1 MISGLYQGKYQIGDY
16 AYPAGYS
23 ENNSM
28 IVDADATNLYIY
40 WDNISGDID
49 PPTQVNG
56 MVELN
61 TLIDSP
67 FSGNEG
73 MKANFTGIYCYCRN
87 FQ

>member
-1 MISGLYQGKYQIGDY
+1 
-16 AYPAGYS
+16 
-23 ENNSM
+23 M